1 MRILNITARVSSQL
15 FYGACP
21 CVFWRETFPYV
32 AAEDAEILPPSPQP
46 RIPPFAK
53 IRP

>member
-21 CVFWRETFPYV
+21 CVCWRETFPYV
-32 AAEDAEILPPSPQP
+32 AAEDAEIT
-46 RIPPFAK
+46 R
-53 IRP
+53 